1 MKISK
6 RMVLPVVVGAALI
19 GSAMLLLKNPPSSG
33 PRQAP
38 PVPRVTVEVE
48 NLVAKPFQVQLS
60 SYGEAR
66 AATQS
71 MLVSQV
77 SGQIVAVSEG
87 FRSGGVV
94 KKGDVLV
101 AVDDRDYAAEVKA
114 AEASLIEAERV
125 VVEER
130 ARAKQAAL
138 DWKTLGRKDEPND
151 LVLRKPQ
158 LLAAE
163 AKYKAAEANFNK
175 ANLAFERTKIRAPF
189 DGRIL
194 EHKVDVGQFIN
205 VGTAVAEVYANQY
218 VEVRLPIC
226 NCDLDFID
234 LDRVGKANPPTVTLS
249 SSLNKGRQWQGRLTR
264 VESAIDSSSRQL
276 HVVAR
281 IDGRLGEEGASGIK
295 IGEYLTADIEGSVVP
310 NAIVIPNKS
319 IYQASFVYVVEND
332 TLQRRN
338 IDIVWQDSER
348 ALIASGLV
356 DGDILVTTPLGQVT
370 SGTRVK
376 MAEKPNSGISVAG
389 GSAGSAGQGANE

>member
-6 RMVLPVVVGAALI
+6 RMLLPIVAGATLF
-19 GSAMLLLKNPPSSG
+19 GSAYALLQNPPASG

-48 NLVAKPFQVQLS
+48 NLRAALFQVQLD

-77 SGQIVAVSEG
+77 AGQIVAVSEG

-101 AVDDRDYAAEVKA
+101 SVDDRDYAAELKA
-114 AEASLIEAERV
+114 AEANLIEAERV
-125 VVEER
+125 LVEER
-130 ARAKQAAL
+130 ARSEQAAK
-138 DWKTLGRKDEPND
+138 DWKTLGRSDQPND

-163 AKYKAAEANFNK
+163 AKYKAAEANYSK
-175 ANLAFERTKIRAPF
+175 ANLALERTKIRSPF

-205 VGTAVAEVYANQY
+205 TGTAVAEIYANQY

-226 NCDLDFID
+226 NCDLDFIE
-234 LDRVGKANPPTVTLS
+234 LDKVGGADSPDVTLL
-249 SSLNKGRQWQGRLTR
+249 SSLNVGRQWQGRLTR
-264 VESAIDSSSRQL
+264 VESAIDSTSRQL
-276 HVVAR
+276 HVIAR
-281 IDGRLGEEGASGIK
+281 IDGNLGDESASGIK
-295 IGEYLTADIEGSVVP
+295 IGEYLTANIEGSVVSD
-310 NAIVIPNKS
+310 AIVIPSKS
-319 IYQASFVYVVEND
+319 IYQGRFVYIVENE
-332 TLQRRN
+332 TLQRRV
-338 IDIVWQDSER
+338 IDIAWQDSEHS
-348 ALIASGLV
+348 LIANGLAE
-356 DGDILVTTPLGQVT
+356 GDVLVTTPLGQVT
-370 SGTRVK
+370 SGTRVNV
-376 MAEKPNSGISVAG
+376 AEKATGGISVAG
-389 GSAGSAGQGANE
+389 GAPASAGQGANE

>member
-6 RMVLPVVVGAALI
+6 RMLLPVVVGATLL
-19 GSAMLLLKNPPSSG
+19 GSAYALMQNPPASG

-38 PVPRVTVEVE
+38 PIPRVTVEVE
-48 NLVAKPFQVQLS
+48 NLRAEPFQVQLD

-77 SGQIVAVSEG
+77 AGQIVSVAEG

-94 KKGDVLV
+94 TKGDVLV

-114 AEASLIEAERV
+114 AEANLIEAERV
-125 VVEER
+125 LVEER

-138 DWKTLGRKDEPND
+138 DWKTLGRSDEPND

-163 AKYKAAEANFNK
+163 AKFIAAEANYSK
-175 ANLAFERTKIRAPF
+175 AKLALERTKIRAPF
-189 DGRIL
+189 NGRIL

-205 VGTAVAEVYANQY
+205 TGTAVAEVYANQY

-234 LDRVGKANPPTVTLS
+234 LDQIGSDASPSVTLY

-264 VESAIDSSSRQL
+264 VESAIDSTSRQL
-276 HVVAR
+276 HVIAR
-281 IDGRLGEEGASGIK
+281 IDGTLGEESASGIK
-295 IGEYLTADIEGSVVP
+295 IGEYLTANIEGAVVP
-310 NAIVIPNKS
+310 SAIVIPSKA
-319 IYQASFVYVVEND
+319 IYQGSFVYIVENE
-332 TLQRRN
+332 TLQRRT
-338 IDIVWQDSER
+338 IDIAWQDSER

-356 DGDILVTTPLGQVT
+356 DGDVLVTTPLGQVT

-376 MAEKPNSGISVAG
+376 VAEKTSSGISVAG
-389 GSAGSAGQGANE
+389 GAPGGAGQGAN

>member
-6 RMVLPVVVGAALI
+6 RMLLPVVVGATLL
-19 GSAMLLLKNPPSSG
+19 GSAYALLQNPPSSG

-48 NLVAKPFQVQLS
+48 NLREAPFQVQLD

-77 SGQIVAVSEG
+77 AGQIVSVSEG

-94 KKGDVLV
+94 NKGDILV

-114 AEASLIEAERV
+114 AEANLIEAERV
-125 VVEER
+125 LVEER

-138 DWKTLGRKDEPND
+138 DWKTLGRSDEPND

-163 AKYKAAEANFNK
+163 AKFKAAEANYSK
-175 ANLAFERTKIRAPF
+175 ANLALERTKIRAPF
-189 DGRIL
+189 NGRIL

-205 VGTAVAEVYANQY
+205 TGTAVAEVYANQY

-234 LDRVGKANPPTVTLS
+234 LDSVGSETSPSVTLF

-264 VESAIDSSSRQL
+264 VESAIDSTSRQL
-276 HVVAR
+276 HVIAR
-281 IDGRLGEEGASGIK
+281 IDGILGDESASGIK
-295 IGEYLTADIEGSVVP
+295 IGEYLTANIEGVVVP
-310 NAIVIPNKS
+310 DAIVIPSKA
-319 IYQASFVYVVEND
+319 IYQGSFVYIVENE
-332 TLQRRN
+332 TLQRRL
-338 IDIVWQDSER
+338 IDIAWQDSER
-348 ALIASGLV
+348 ALISSGLI
-356 DGDILVTTPLGQVT
+356 DGDVLVTTPLGQVT

-376 MAEKPNSGISVAG
+376 VAEKTSSGISVAG
-389 GSAGSAGQGANE
+389 GAPGGAGQGAN

>member
-6 RMVLPVVVGAALI
+6 RMLLPVVVGATLL
-19 GSAMLLLKNPPSSG
+19 GSAYALMQNPPASG

-38 PVPRVTVEVE
+38 PIPRVTVEVE
-48 NLVAKPFQVQLS
+48 NLRAEPFQVQLD

-77 SGQIVAVSEG
+77 AGQIVSVAEG

-94 KKGDVLV
+94 TKGDVLV

-114 AEASLIEAERV
+114 AEANLIEAERV
-125 VVEER
+125 LVEER

-138 DWKTLGRKDEPND
+138 DWKTLGRSDEPND

-163 AKYKAAEANFNK
+163 AKFIAAEANYSK
-175 ANLAFERTKIRAPF
+175 AKLALERTKIRAPF
-189 DGRIL
+189 NGRIL

-205 VGTAVAEVYANQY
+205 TGTAVAEVYANQY

-234 LDRVGKANPPTVTLS
+234 LDRVGSDASPSVTLF

-264 VESAIDSSSRQL
+264 VESAIDSTSRQL
-276 HVVAR
+276 HVIAR
-281 IDGRLGEEGASGIK
+281 IDGTLGDESASGIK
-295 IGEYLTADIEGSVVP
+295 IGEYLTANIEGVVVP
-310 NAIVIPNKS
+310 GAIVIPSKA
-319 IYQASFVYVVEND
+319 IYQGSFVYIVENE
-332 TLQRRN
+332 TLQRRLV
-338 IDIVWQDSER
+338 DIAWQDSER

-356 DGDILVTTPLGQVT
+356 DGDVLVTTPLGQVT

-376 MAEKPNSGISVAG
+376 VAEKTSSGISVAG
-389 GSAGSAGQGANE
+389 GAPGGAGQGAN